1 MTMMATKIVLV
12 DGIRHFMHLP
22 ICARNETFEYNEMI
36 TCPCKYML
44 VEWMCVF
51 TICPSAVYLET
62 NSRTNSRQIK
72 VLSKKWKSNGI
83 ICVVDS
89 SWCIRKIKRL
99 WIIDNK
105 TALHVC
111 TSRRGNTHTHISIWI
126 MYTNWIHTSAMDASV
141 WIHVNNSRRWVFGKG
156 INAMKLLHSHFIT
169 LEHNKFC
176 ELHRKKDTSKD
187 PDGARV
193 ERSLR
198 RMIVQ
203 SSWLT

>member
-51 TICPSAVYLET
+51 TICPSTVYLET

-83 ICVVDS
+83 CMCCRFLLMHSENKAPMNNRQKKKRKGLYMCV
-89 SWCIRKIKRL
+89 
-99 WIIDNK
+99 
-105 TALHVC
+105 
-111 TSRRGNTHTHISIWI
+111 RRDVATHI
-126 MYTNWIHTSAMDASV
+126 HTYPYELC
-141 WIHVNNSRRWVFGKG
+141 IPTEY
-156 INAMKLLHSHFIT
+156 ILLLWTHPYEF
-169 LEHNKFC
+169 
-176 ELHRKKDTSKD
+176 
-187 PDGARV
+187 
-193 ERSLR
+193 
-198 RMIVQ
+198 M
-203 SSWLT
+203 